1 MCSTEEQ
8 QQLLSVLE
16 DTANLLQKTQS
27 NLRKCPKQRL
37 TKGYIE
43 ARMKIIDEYWHT
55 FKCAHQDLVKITPKA
70 HKGTLPYFMNDEF
83 FIYEE
88 LYNVLQGDLKDMV
101 TALSGSYESGSA
113 NSSFTLP
120 NQQNKF
126 IHLPKIQLPKFSGT
140 YESWQTFQ
148 DLFTSLVHNNSSLS
162 DVQKLHFLKTSVTH
176 EAQTLLNNIQVTD
189 NNYAHAWDILRTRY
203 GNKRL
208 ILNHSMRRLFN
219 QKKMTSQSASQL
231 KGLLDTTTECL
242 HSLTTLNIDTSSW
255 DPVLI
260 YLLVQKMDP
269 ETHKNWEEYAYKEDS
284 DCVPTW
290 SDLKK
295 FLETKFRTLELT
307 NQNITTKDYKTTK
320 ERSFYAATP
329 VTEKVC
335 VMCKDNHSLSHC
347 KDFCKLEPN
356 NRSEFVKEKHLCYN
370 CLVPGHS
377 AFKCKVPVSCR
388 LCHRRHHSLLHVKK
402 NTKPE
407 DSSVSSSPAVTH
419 VEDEQAIQVN
429 TMMTSQ
435 YSAKQR
441 VALLATAVVEATN
454 EQGHTILLRALVDQG
469 SEAAFISEKATQLLK
484 LERQPIKGSIIGVGS
499 NRTELKH
506 VVQLQI
512 RSRWDR
518 NYCLPI
524 KAYVMPKQLTT
535 RIPMK
540 TISTP
545 EWSHIQGLNLAD
557 PTYFMPGSID
567 LLLGVKEYADIL
579 QNNIIKGPP
588 GTPSAQKT
596 NLGWILFGEV
606 YTTQQNNYVVMHHSV
621 DIEDMLKSIWEIDS
635 DTKRHLTKEEQLCE
649 ELYERTT
656 IRTKEGRYIVRLPFK
671 TNSPQSPDGNTKL
684 IAMKRFVLLEKK
696 FNKSPDLKIDYAK
709 VISNYIEQGHLE
721 KVPEKEIDKRSL
733 YLPHHAVIRDDKESS
748 RTRVVFDASC
758 KGSNNLSLND
768 ELLVGPQLQEDLRN
782 ILMRWRM
789 KRICLVA
796 DITQMYRQ
804 ILVHPDDTDYQ
815 RILWR
820 QHESDILE
828 EYRLL
833 RVTFGTASAP
843 YLAVKTLQQVAK
855 DEANTNTL
863 VARTINEDFYM
874 DDLLSGTDTVD
885 EAITLSLELT
895 HTLKRGGF
903 ILTKWA
909 SNSIEVMK
917 SIEEDKRSVNASI
930 DLNLNGTIKA
940 LGITWNLK
948 SDRFQYNCN
957 FPTNAKPITKRKILS
972 DIQKLFDPLGWIAP
986 TTVMAK
992 ILIQKLWL
1000 ERLQWDDEVS
1010 DTLQEEWQQI
1020 RSDLNNIN
1028 EIKIERWLGTLSFSN
1043 NKAQIH
1049 GFSDASMRAYAA
1061 VVYIRIE
1068 NSDGNIETKLIAART
1083 RVAPLK
1089 TISLPRLEL
1098 SGALLLS
1105 KLMKQVGTSMRIPTS
1120 NMIAWTDSSIVIAWL
1135 CGEPNRWKPFVA
1147 NRVVE
1152 IIENLNNKQWYHVQ
1166 SHENPADLAS
1176 RERCVLGAALVAP
1189 RRT

>member
-16 DTANLLQKTQS
+16 DTANLLRKTQN

-43 ARMKIIDEYWHT
+43 ARMKTIDEYWQT
-55 FKCAHQDLVKITPKA
+55 FKSAHQDLVKITPKA
-70 HKGTLPYFMNDEF
+70 HKGTLPYFVNEEF
-83 FIYEE
+83 FIYEDI
-88 LYNVLQGDLKDMV
+88 YSVLQGDLKDMII
-101 TALSGSYESGSA
+101 ALSGSSAVEPGSA
-113 NSSFTLP
+113 NSSFILA
-120 NQQNKF
+120 NQQNKL

-140 YESWQTFQ
+140 YESWQTFE
-148 DLFTSLVHNNSSLS
+148 DLFTSLVHNNTSLS

-176 EAQTLLNNIQVTD
+176 GAETLLKHIQVTD
-189 NNYAHAWDILRTRY
+189 SNYAHAWDILKTRY

-242 HSLTTLNIDTSSW
+242 HSLNTLSIDTSSW

-260 YLLVQKMDP
+260 YLLVQKLDS

-284 DCVPTW
+284 ECIPTW

-307 NQNITTKDYKTTK
+307 NQNTITKDYKPTK
-320 ERSFYAATP
+320 ERSFHAATP

-335 VMCKDNHSLSHC
+335 VMCKDNHTLSHC

-356 NRSEFVKEKHLCYN
+356 KRSEFVKEKHLCYN

-377 AFKCKVPVSCR
+377 AFKCKLPVSCR
-388 LCHRRHHSLLHVKK
+388 LCHRRHHSLLHEKK
-402 NTKPE
+402 DTKPE
-407 DSSVSSSPAVTH
+407 DSSVTSSPATTH
-419 VEDEQAIQVN
+419 VEDEQTIQVN

-435 YSAKQR
+435 CSAKQR
-441 VALLATAVVEATN
+441 VALLATAVVEATS
-454 EQGHTILLRALVDQG
+454 EQGHTILLRALIDQG

-484 LERQPIKGSIIGVGS
+484 LERQPIKGSVIGVGS
-499 NRTELKH
+499 TRTEMKH

-512 RSRWDR
+512 RSQWDR
-518 NYCLPI
+518 NYCLPV

-557 PTYFMPGSID
+557 PTYFMPGSIAD
-567 LLLGVKEYADIL
+567 LLGVKEYAEIL
-579 QNNIIKGPP
+579 QNNLIKGPP
-588 GTPSAQKT
+588 GSPSAQKT

-606 YTTQQNNYVVMHHSV
+606 YTTQQDKYVVMHHSV

-656 IRTKEGRYIVRLPFK
+656 TRTKEGRYMVRLPFK
-671 TNSPQSPDGNTKL
+671 TNSPQSPDGNTKS
-684 IAMKRFVLLEKK
+684 IAAKRFVLLEKK
-696 FNKSPDLKIDYAK
+696 FNKSPDLKRDYTK
-709 VISNYIEQGHLE
+709 VISDYMEQGHLE
-721 KVPEKEIDKRSL
+721 RVPEKEKDKRAL

-758 KGSNNLSLND
+758 KGSNDLSLND

-789 KRICLVA
+789 KHICLVA

-804 ILVHPDDTDYQ
+804 ILVHPDDADYQ

-820 QHESDILE
+820 QHESDIIE

-843 YLAVKTLQQVAK
+843 YLAVKTLQQIAK
-855 DEANTNTL
+855 DEAKTNNF

-885 EAITLSLELT
+885 EAITLSQELS
-895 HTLKRGGF
+895 HTLKKGGF

-917 SIEEDKRSVNASI
+917 SIEEDKRSVNANI
-930 DLNLNGTIKA
+930 DLNLDGTIKA

-948 SDRFQYNCN
+948 TDQFQYNCN
-957 FPTNAKPITKRKILS
+957 FPANTKPITKRNILS

-986 TTVMAK
+986 STVMAK

-1000 ERLQWDDEVS
+1000 ERLQWDDEV
-1010 DTLQEEWQQI
+1010 I
-1020 RSDLNNIN
+1020 PYKKNGNKSDLISV
-1028 EIKIERWLGTLSFSN
+1028 IS
-1043 NKAQIH
+1043 
-1049 GFSDASMRAYAA
+1049 
-1061 VVYIRIE
+1061 
-1068 NSDGNIETKLIAART
+1068 TK
-1083 RVAPLK
+1083 
-1089 TISLPRLEL
+1089 
-1098 SGALLLS
+1098 
-1105 KLMKQVGTSMRIPTS
+1105 
-1120 NMIAWTDSSIVIAWL
+1120 
-1135 CGEPNRWKPFVA
+1135 
-1147 NRVVE
+1147 
-1152 IIENLNNKQWYHVQ
+1152 
-1166 SHENPADLAS
+1166 
-1176 RERCVLGAALVAP
+1176 
-1189 RRT
+1189 